1 MNSVSMKIYF
11 NQSCSKCRNAVAQ
24 LDEKGIDYQL
34 VKYLESELSASE
46 LGDIIDMLQDP
57 LEDLVRKDENFR
69 ELGLNGKDYVT
80 KDAVIELLSA
90 HPKLMQRPIIVKDG
104 KASIARTPEKV
115 DELTG

>member
-1 MNSVSMKIYF
+1 MKIYF
-11 NQSCSKCRNAVAQ
+11 NQNCSKCRNAVAQ
-24 LDEKGIDYQL
+24 LDEKGSDYQL

-46 LGDIIDMLQDP
+46 LGDIVDMLQDP
-57 LEDLVRKDENFR
+57 LEDLVRKDQNFR
-69 ELGLNGKDYVT
+69 ELGLKGEDYVT